1 MISKQKVTVV
11 ATRSAT
17 LCLLW
22 IKFGSQCSVPSMPL
36 IYYKANQ
43 RCCSLHHTSAV
54 MCLCSSKITVQPIPA
69 ENKIDNIQ
77 QKPLLRERQDK
88 ISRCFYS
95 PNYRFWPCVFSVTCY
110 QPIIYLPMQDTP
122 SSAKS
127 VPGSQKQMTF
137 WVSRS
142 TRHSS
147 ISQWLQLRCSLIS
160 TSPCPSV
167 TREWMKEATLNT
179 GKIIHLIPSGTDR
192 KGGIVVAAAGCGRGS
207 PI

>member
-11 ATRSAT
+11 ATGSAT

-77 QKPLLRERQDK
+77 QKPLLRERQDFQMLLQSKLQILTMCFLCYMLPAYHLLTYARHTILSQVCAWLTKANDFLSLK
-88 ISRCFYS
+88 INTALVHLTVTAVKVQ
-95 PNYRFWPCVFSVTCY
+95 PN
-110 QPIIYLPMQDTP
+110 
-122 SSAKS
+122 
-127 VPGSQKQMTF
+127 
-137 WVSRS
+137 
-142 TRHSS
+142 
-147 ISQWLQLRCSLIS
+147 
-160 TSPCPSV
+160 
-167 TREWMKEATLNT
+167 
-179 GKIIHLIPSGTDR
+179 IHLSMPL
-192 KGGIVVAAAGCGRGS
+192 CH
-207 PI
+207 